1 MFLVEIGAVSSTVVA
16 ALPWVQAHDAA
27 PAVRSPRDVAG
38 GPLGVFLAA
47 HLRRAKRRFGLR
59 WILTLALWC
68 LFWVLGLLMGEA
80 RPWAGA
86 VTAVGIMTVTV
97 GGAVWELRR

>member
-1 MFLVEIGAVSSTVVA
+1 M
-16 ALPWVQAHDAA
+16 
-27 PAVRSPRDVAG
+27 AG